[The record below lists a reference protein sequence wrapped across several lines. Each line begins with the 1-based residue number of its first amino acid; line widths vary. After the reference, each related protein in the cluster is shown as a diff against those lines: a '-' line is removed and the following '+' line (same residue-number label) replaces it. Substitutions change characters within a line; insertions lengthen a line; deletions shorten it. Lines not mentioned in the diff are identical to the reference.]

1 MSKIHE
7 ALKKAQSELKS
18 PPPMVEQHVEHAE
31 VALPLADSV
40 ALPPPLDATVANMSR
55 GSWVPQNP
63 DLLLYGNNGD
73 FIHLEAFRKLC
84 SQLYLY
90 GQTRLLK
97 TVLLTSAIP
106 GEGKTFVTAN
116 LGITLARQKGK
127 KILLVDGDL
136 RQGTLARLLGAR
148 PEPGLV
154 EYLRG
159 QVALEEIVQRGPVG
173 DLYFI
178 SAGGVTDHAAE
189 LLRGN
194 ALRMAMSQLTKVF
207 DWILV
212 DSPPALPVSDVSAL
226 GLVADGVLVV
236 ARAAVTDRDLVR
248 KVRDMFPERVLGIA
262 LNGVRRGDV
271 YSAYEYPSYLKSPSS

>member
-7 ALKKAQSELKS
+7 ALQKAQSELKS
-18 PPPMVEQHVEHAE
+18 PTPVVEHVEHTE
-31 VALPLADSV
+31 VTLPLADSV
-40 ALPPPLDATVANMSR
+40 VLTPPLDATVANMSR

-90 GQTRLLK
+90 GQTRVLK

-159 QVALEEIVQRGPVG
+159 QAALEEIVQRGPVG

-271 YSAYEYPSYLKSPSS
+271 YSAYEYPSYLKLRSS

>member
-18 PPPMVEQHVEHAE
+18 PPPVVEHVEHME

-136 RQGTLARLLGAR
+136 RQGTLAHLLGAR
-148 PEPGLV
+148 PELGLV
-154 EYLRG
+154 EYLKG
-159 QVALEEIVQRGPVG
+159 QATLEEIVQRGPVG
-173 DLYFI
+173 D
-178 SAGGVTDHAAE
+178 A
-189 LLRGN
+189 
-194 ALRMAMSQLTKVF
+194 
-207 DWILV
+207 
-212 DSPPALPVSDVSAL
+212 DVSAL
-226 GLVADGVLVV
+226 GLVADGVLLV
-236 ARAAVTDRDLVR
+236 ARAAMTDRDLVR

>member
-18 PPPMVEQHVEHAE
+18 PPPVVEQVEHME

-40 ALPPPLDATVANMSR
+40 ALTPPLDATVANMSK
-55 GSWVPQNP
+55 GPWVPQNP
-63 DLLLYGNNGD
+63 DLLLYGNNRD
-73 FIHLEAFRKLC
+73 FVHLEAFRKLC

-148 PEPGLV
+148 PGPGLV
-154 EYLRG
+154 EYLKG
-159 QVALEEIVQRGPVG
+159 QVALEKIVQRGPVG

-226 GLVADGVLVV
+226 GLVADAVLVV
-236 ARAAVTDRDLVR
+236 ARAAMTDRDLVR

-271 YSAYEYPSYLKSPSS
+271 YSAYEYPSYLKSSLN

>member
-18 PPPMVEQHVEHAE
+18 PPPVVEHVERTE

-40 ALPPPLDATVANMSR
+40 ALTPPPLDATVANMSR

-84 SQLYLY
+84 SQLYLC
-90 GQTRLLK
+90 GQARLLK

-159 QVALEEIVQRGPVG
+159 QAALEEIVQRGPVG

-236 ARAAVTDRDLVR
+236 VRAAITDRDLVR

-271 YSAYEYPSYLKSPSS
+271 YSAY

>member
-18 PPPMVEQHVEHAE
+18 PPPVVEHVEHME
-31 VALPLADSV
+31 VALPLAGSV

-63 DLLLYGNNGD
+63 DLLLYGNNRD

-106 GEGKTFVTAN
+106 GEGKTFITAN

-148 PEPGLV
+148 LEPGLV
-154 EYLRG
+154 EYLKG
-159 QVALEEIVQRGPVG
+159 QAALEEIVQRGPVG

-226 GLVADGVLVV
+226 GLVADGVLLV
-236 ARAAVTDRDLVR
+236 ARAAMTDRDLVR

-271 YSAYEYPSYLKSPSS
+271 YSAYEYPSYLKLRSS